1 MKRLTC
7 EMCGGTDLI
16 KQDGVF
22 VCQNCG
28 MKYSVED
35 AKKMMIE
42 GTVDV
47 KVDNSHMIENYLEMA
62 NNAYDSSN
70 EAEAES
76 YCNKIIEIDPSN
88 YQAWMLKGKASGWQS
103 TLQNSRVP
111 EAISAFL
118 KGIANAPEEEKDELV
133 EEVKEEIIN
142 LSHATISLHGDHFA
156 KWPDDEEASEFIL
169 AISDILQELTQ
180 FMQMSGVKFSNSDFL
195 EPVAMLINQSV
206 VKAYQNVI
214 YPEYKSDRYPYP
226 DHDDWQKF
234 IERIDL
240 CIKLVEF
247 SISFCDDDDEKNIQ
261 RYKNLISLEQDAID
275 SCSYDSKYFDY
286 DPYNFGRSTVRD
298 NEKLVR
304 SYGWFPDSANSRYY
318 FVNYTL
324 TDTAKSIRRMQI
336 TSYNEKIKDIKEA
349 KEKREKEEA
358 QKRFNDYW
366 AEHAEQKVSLEA
378 EKKDI
383 FSQISALNAS
393 YDDQVAVF
401 RKEIAAIPGKTE
413 IDNIEERIKK
423 LSEEQSALGLFKGKE
438 KKALQEQIDQA
449 ISEKQAIQDRM
460 DAVKKEIETKIT
472 SLKAEFQ
479 KKVKPLLNRV
489 NTIYN
494 ELTKER

>member
-1 MKRLTC
+1 M
-7 EMCGGTDLI
+7 
-16 KQDGVF
+16 
-22 VCQNCG
+22 
-28 MKYSVED
+28 
-35 AKKMMIE
+35 
-42 GTVDV
+42 
-47 KVDNSHMIENYLEMA
+47 
-62 NNAYDSSN
+62 
-70 EAEAES
+70 
-76 YCNKIIEIDPSN
+76 
-88 YQAWMLKGKASGWQS
+88 
-103 TLQNSRVP
+103 
-111 EAISAFL
+111 
-118 KGIANAPEEEKDELV
+118 
-133 EEVKEEIIN
+133 
-142 LSHATISLHGDHFA
+142 
-156 KWPDDEEASEFIL
+156 
-169 AISDILQELTQ
+169 
-180 FMQMSGVKFSNSDFL
+180 
-195 EPVAMLINQSV
+195 
-206 VKAYQNVI
+206 KAYQNVI

-383 FSQISALNAS
+383 SSQISALNAS

-423 LSEEQSALGLFKGKE
+423 YQKSNLHLACLKVRRKRHFRNRSIKRFPRNRLFKIVWMLRR
-438 KKALQEQIDQA
+438 KKLRLKLQV
-449 ISEKQAIQDRM
+449 SKQNF
-460 DAVKKEIETKIT
+460 KKRL
-472 SLKAEFQ
+472 SLS
-479 KKVKPLLNRV
+479 
-489 NTIYN
+489 
-494 ELTKER
+494 